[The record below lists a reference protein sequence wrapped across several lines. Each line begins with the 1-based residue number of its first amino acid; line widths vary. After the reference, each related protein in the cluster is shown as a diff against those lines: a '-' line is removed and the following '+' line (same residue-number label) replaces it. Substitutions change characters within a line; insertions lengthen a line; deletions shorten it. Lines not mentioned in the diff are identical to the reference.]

1 MLEDHGEQVGLK
13 DSWKDTV
20 AVVEDSLAD
29 HLLVDI
35 PKVVARR
42 HSEESGCHSLGMH
55 VALEVLLLAVV
66 DTVRVDRT
74 FAVVMLEHL
83 EVLVGSFPVEV
94 HLAVLEVVPRS
105 GMEILVEGL
114 IQKWLVAF
122 RRDDKTV
129 EH

>member
-1 MLEDHGEQVGLK
+1 MEQVGLK

-35 PKVVARR
+35 PKVVDRR
-42 HSEESGCHSLGMH
+42 HSEESGFHSLGMQ
-55 VALEVLLLAVV
+55 VALVVLLLAVV